1 LASAEVL
8 DADLSG
14 KNNMHPA
21 FSVIF
26 FTVASGAGFGLFS
39 LLFLADMFKLG
50 GGFSQDQLV
59 AGGLIAMGLV
69 VFGLLSSTFH
79 LANPKN
85 AWRALSRFRTSW
97 LSREGVFAVVFMPLA
112 LIYLG
117 SIMFDAPLWLRGTFG
132 LLTAV
137 MAWITVFSTGMIYAC
152 LKTIRQWNTPLV
164 PANYLALGYASGSL
178 LLLLG
183 AVAAGLDTTP
193 YIAMSALI
201 LSIAAVLKAIY
212 YFWIRS
218 PGLSPTINT
227 ATGLTRAKVKLLDTG
242 HTHGTFLTQEFGFQI
257 ARQKAG
263 LLKIV
268 VFVVGFVL
276 PGLMLVWVFNQQDG
290 QTAAIVAALAGIAGA
305 AVERWLFFAEARHVV
320 NLYHGAQRC

>member
-1 LASAEVL
+1 
-8 DADLSG
+8 
-14 KNNMHPA
+14 MHPA

-26 FTVASGAGFGLFS
+26 FTVASGAGFGLIS
-39 LLFLADMFKLG
+39 LLFIADFFKLG
-50 GGFSQDQLV
+50 GGFSREEL
-59 AGGLIAMGLV
+59 AIGGLIALGLI

-85 AWRALSRFRTSW
+85 AWRAVTRFRTSW
-97 LSREGVFAVVFMPLA
+97 LSREGVFAIAFMPLA
-112 LIYLG
+112 LVYLA
-117 SIMFDAPLWLRGTFG
+117 SIWFDAPLWLRETVGF
-132 LLTAV
+132 LTAV
-137 MAWITVFSTGMIYAC
+137 LAWITVFSTGMIYAC

-178 LLLLG
+178 LMLLG
-183 AVAAGLDTTP
+183 AVYAGLDTTP

-201 LSIAAVLKAIY
+201 ISIAAVLKAIY

-218 PGLSPTINT
+218 PGLTPTINT

-242 HTHGTFLTQEFGFQI
+242 HTHGTFLTQEFGFKL

-263 LLKIV
+263 VLKAV
-268 VFVVGFVL
+268 VFALGFGL
-276 PGLMLVWVFNQQDG
+276 PGVMLVWVFEQQG
-290 QTAAIVAALAGIAGA
+290 GLAAAAIAAVAGIAGA

>member
-1 LASAEVL
+1 
-8 DADLSG
+8 
-14 KNNMHPA
+14 MHPA

-39 LLFLADMFKLG
+39 LLFVADIFKLG
-50 GGFSQDQLV
+50 GGFERDQLV

-69 VFGLLSSTFH
+69 VFGLLSSAFH

-85 AWRALSRFRTSW
+85 AWRAFSRFRTSW
-97 LSREGVFAVVFMPLA
+97 LSREGVFAVLFMPLA
-112 LIYLG
+112 LVYLA
-117 SIMFDAPLWLRGTFG
+117 SIMFDAPAWLREASGF
-132 LLTAV
+132 LMAV
-137 MAWITVFSTGMIYAC
+137 LAWITVFSTGMIYAC

-183 AVAAGLDTTP
+183 AVIAGLDTTP

-201 LSIAAVLKAIY
+201 VSIAAVLKAIY

-227 ATGLTRAKVKLLDTG
+227 ATGLTRAKLKLLDTG
-242 HTHGTFLTQEFGFQI
+242 HTHGTFLTQEFGYQL
-257 ARQKAG
+257 ARRKAG
-263 LLKIV
+263 LIKTL
-268 VFVVGFVL
+268 VFVVGFGV
-276 PGLMLVWVFNQQDG
+276 PGLMLVWVFNEQG
-290 QTAAIVAALAGIAGA
+290 GPLAATVAVLGGLIGA
-305 AVERWLFFAEARHVV
+305 AMERWLFFAEARHVV

>member
-1 LASAEVL
+1 
-8 DADLSG
+8 
-14 KNNMHPA
+14 MHPA

-26 FTVASGAGFGLFS
+26 FTVASGAGFGLIS
-39 LLFLADMFKLG
+39 LLFLADFFKLG
-50 GGFSQDQLV
+50 GSFSNDQLI
-59 AGGLIAMGLV
+59 AGGLIALALV
-69 VFGLLSSTFH
+69 AFGLLSSTFH

-85 AWRALSRFRTSW
+85 AWRAVSRFRTSW
-97 LSREGVFAVVFMPLA
+97 LSREGVFAIVFMPLA
-112 LIYLG
+112 LVYLA
-117 SIMFDAPLWLRGTFG
+117 SIMFDAPMWLRQTSGF
-132 LLTAV
+132 LTAV
-137 MAWITVFSTGMIYAC
+137 LAWITVFSTGMIYAC

-183 AVAAGLDTTP
+183 AVYAGLDTTP

-201 LSIAAVLKAIY
+201 VSIAAVLKAIY

-218 PGLSPTINT
+218 PGLTPTINT
-227 ATGLTRAKVKLLDTG
+227 ATGLTRAKIKLLDTG

-263 LLKIV
+263 LLKVV
-268 VFVVGFVL
+268 VFVLGFAV
-276 PGLMLVWVFNQQDG
+276 PGLMLVWVFNQQGG
-290 QTAAIVAALAGIAGA
+290 QLAAAVAALAGIAGA

>member
-1 LASAEVL
+1 
-8 DADLSG
+8 
-14 KNNMHPA
+14 MHPA

-26 FTVASGAGFGLFS
+26 FTVASGAGFGLIS
-39 LLFLADMFKLG
+39 LLFIADFFKLG
-50 GGFSQDQLV
+50 GSFSNDQLV
-59 AGGLIAMGLV
+59 AGGLIALALV
-69 VFGLLSSTFH
+69 AFGLLSSTFH

-85 AWRALSRFRTSW
+85 AWRAMSRFRTSW
-97 LSREGVFAVVFMPLA
+97 LSREGVFAIVFMPLA
-112 LIYLG
+112 LVYLA
-117 SIMFDAPLWLRGTFG
+117 SIMFDAPMWLRQTSGF
-132 LLTAV
+132 LTAV
-137 MAWITVFSTGMIYAC
+137 LAWVTVFSTGMIYAC

-183 AVAAGLDTTP
+183 AVIAGLDTTP

-201 LSIAAVLKAIY
+201 VSIAAVLKAIY

-257 ARQKAG
+257 ARQKAS
-263 LLKIV
+263 LLKVV
-268 VFVVGFVL
+268 VFLVGFAL
-276 PGLMLVWVFNQQDG
+276 PGLMLVWVFNQHGG
-290 QTAAIVAALAGIAGA
+290 QMAAIVAAVAGLAGA

>member
-1 LASAEVL
+1 
-8 DADLSG
+8 
-14 KNNMHPA
+14 MHPA

-26 FTVASGAGFGLFS
+26 FTVASGAGFGLIS
-39 LLFLADMFKLG
+39 LLFIADFFKLG
-50 GGFSQDQLV
+50 GGFSDDQLV
-59 AGGLIAMGLV
+59 AGGLVALGLIA
-69 VFGLLSSTFH
+69 FGLLSSTFH

-85 AWRALSRFRTSW
+85 AWRAVSRFRTSW
-97 LSREGVFAVVFMPLA
+97 LSREGVFAIVFMPLA
-112 LIYLG
+112 LIYVG
-117 SIMFDAPLWLRGTFG
+117 SIMFGAPEWLRVGFG
-132 LLTAV
+132 FLTAV
-137 MAWITVFSTGMIYAC
+137 LAWITVFSTGMIYAC

-183 AVAAGLDTTP
+183 AVSAGLETTP

-201 LSIAAVLKAIY
+201 VSIAAVLKAIY

-218 PGLSPTINT
+218 PGLTPTINT
-227 ATGLTRAKVKLLDTG
+227 ATGLTRAKIKLLDTG

-257 ARQKAG
+257 AREKAS
-263 LLKIV
+263 LLKVV
-268 VFVVGFVL
+268 VFVVGFAV
-276 PGLMLVWVFNQQDG
+276 PGLMLVSVFNQGGG
-290 QTAAIVAALAGIAGA
+290 QTAALVAVVAGILGA

>member
-1 LASAEVL
+1 
-8 DADLSG
+8 
-14 KNNMHPA
+14 MHPA

-26 FTVASGAGFGLFS
+26 FTVASGAGFGLIS
-39 LLFLADMFKLG
+39 LLFIADFFKLG
-50 GGFSQDQLV
+50 GGFSREQLV
-59 AGGLIAMGLV
+59 IGGLMAMGLI

-85 AWRALSRFRTSW
+85 AWRAFSRFRTSW

-112 LIYLG
+112 LVYLL
-117 SIMFDAPLWLRGTFG
+117 SIWFDAPQALRVVSGF
-132 LLTAV
+132 LAAV

-183 AVAAGLDTTP
+183 AVVAGLDTTP

-201 LSIAAVLKAIY
+201 MAIAAVLKAIY

-257 ARQKAG
+257 ARQQAS

-268 VFVVGFVL
+268 VFALGFIV
-276 PGLMLVWVFNQQDG
+276 PGLMLVWVFNQESG
-290 QTAAIVAALAGIAGA
+290 QTAAVVAVLAGIVGA

>member
-1 LASAEVL
+1 
-8 DADLSG
+8 
-14 KNNMHPA
+14 MHPA
-21 FSVIF
+21 LSVIF

-39 LLFLADMFKLG
+39 LLFIADFFALG
-50 GGFSQDQLV
+50 GGFTREQLV
-59 AGGLIAMGLV
+59 LGGVVSLVLIVVGLI
-69 VFGLLSSTFH
+69 SSTFH

-85 AWRALSRFRTSW
+85 AWRAFSRFRTSW
-97 LSREGVFAVVFMPLA
+97 LSREGVFAVIFMPLA
-112 LIYLG
+112 FLYLIA
-117 SIMFDAPLWLRGTFG
+117 IWFDLPAWFRDISGFLA
-132 LLTAV
+132 AV
-137 MAWITVFSTGMIYAC
+137 LAWITVFSTGMIYAC

-183 AVAAGLDTTP
+183 AVMAGLDARP

-201 LSIAAVLKAIY
+201 VSIAAVLKAIY

-263 LLKIV
+263 LLKLIV
-268 VFVVGFVL
+268 FALGFGL
-276 PGLMLVWVFNQQDG
+276 PGLMLVWVFNEHG
-290 QTAAIVAALAGIAGA
+290 GATAALIAAIGGLLGA

>member
-1 LASAEVL
+1 
-8 DADLSG
+8 
-14 KNNMHPA
+14 MHPA

-39 LLFLADMFKLG
+39 LLFIADVFKLG
-50 GGFSQDQLV
+50 GGFQRDELV
-59 AGGLIAMGLV
+59 AGGLMAMGLV

-85 AWRALSRFRTSW
+85 AWRAFSRFRTSW

-112 LIYLG
+112 VLYLA
-117 SIMFDAPLWLRGTFG
+117 SIVFDAPQWLRLTSGF
-132 LLTAV
+132 LTAAL
-137 MAWITVFSTGMIYAC
+137 AWITVFSTGMIYAC

-183 AVAAGLDTTP
+183 AVIADLDTTP

-201 LSIAAVLKAIY
+201 VAIAAVLKAIY

-218 PGLSPTINT
+218 PGLTPTINT
-227 ATGLTRAKVKLLDTG
+227 ATGLTRAGVKLLDTG
-242 HTHGTFLTQEFGFQI
+242 HTHGTFLTQEFGFQL
-257 ARQKAG
+257 ARRKAG
-263 LLKIV
+263 VIKVL
-268 VFVVGFVL
+268 VFVVGFAL
-276 PGLMLVWVFNQQDG
+276 PGAMLVWVFNEQG
-290 QTAAIVAALAGIAGA
+290 GPFAALVAALAGLLGA
-305 AVERWLFFAEARHVV
+305 AMERWLFFAEARHVV

>member
-1 LASAEVL
+1 
-8 DADLSG
+8 
-14 KNNMHPA
+14 MHPA

-39 LLFLADMFKLG
+39 LLFIADTFKLG
-50 GGFSQDQLV
+50 GGFERDQLV

-85 AWRALSRFRTSW
+85 AWRAFSRFRTSW
-97 LSREGVFAVVFMPLA
+97 LSREGVFAVLFMPLA
-112 LIYLG
+112 LVYLG
-117 SIMFDAPLWLRGTFG
+117 SIMFDAPAWLRETSGF
-132 LLTAV
+132 LTAV
-137 MAWITVFSTGMIYAC
+137 LAWITVFSTGMIYAC

-183 AVAAGLDTTP
+183 AVIAGLDATP

-201 LSIAAVLKAIY
+201 VSIAAVLKAIY

-227 ATGLTRAKVKLLDTG
+227 ATGLTRAKLKLLDTG
-242 HTHGTFLTQEFGFQI
+242 HTHGTFLTQEFGYQL
-257 ARQKAG
+257 ARRKAG
-263 LLKIV
+263 LIKTL
-268 VFVVGFVL
+268 VFVVGFGV
-276 PGLMLVWVFNQQDG
+276 PGLMLVWVFNEQG
-290 QTAAIVAALAGIAGA
+290 GPFAAIVAALGGLIGA
-305 AVERWLFFAEARHVV
+305 AMERWLFFAEARHVV

>member
-1 LASAEVL
+1 
-8 DADLSG
+8 
-14 KNNMHPA
+14 MHPA

-39 LLFLADMFKLG
+39 LLFIADTFKLG
-50 GGFSQDQLV
+50 GGFNQDQLV
-59 AGGLIAMGLV
+59 AGGLMAMGLV

-85 AWRALSRFRTSW
+85 AWRAFSRFRTSW

-112 LIYLG
+112 LTYLA
-117 SIMFDAPLWLRGTFG
+117 SILFDAPLWLRETSGF
-132 LLTAV
+132 LTAV
-137 MAWITVFSTGMIYAC
+137 LAWITVFSTGMIYAC

-183 AVAAGLDTTP
+183 AVLAGLDTTP

-201 LSIAAVLKAIY
+201 VSIAAVLKAIY

-218 PGLSPTINT
+218 PGLTPTINT

-242 HTHGTFLTQEFGFQI
+242 HTHGTFLTQEFGFQL
-257 ARQKAG
+257 ARRRAG
-263 LLKIV
+263 LIKLL
-268 VFVVGFVL
+268 VFAVGFGV
-276 PGLMLVWVFNQQDG
+276 PGLMLVWVFNQQG
-290 QTAAIVAALAGIAGA
+290 GLPAALVAALAGLAGA
-305 AVERWLFFAEARHVV
+305 AMERWLFFAEARHVV

>member
-1 LASAEVL
+1 
-8 DADLSG
+8 
-14 KNNMHPA
+14 MHPA

-39 LLFLADMFKLG
+39 LLFIADTFKLG
-50 GGFSQDQLV
+50 GGFERDQLV
-59 AGGLIAMGLV
+59 AGGLIAMALV

-85 AWRALSRFRTSW
+85 AWRAFSRFRTSW
-97 LSREGVFAVVFMPLA
+97 LSREGVFAMIFMPLA
-112 LIYLG
+112 LIYLA
-117 SIMFDAPLWLRGTFG
+117 SIMFDAPLWLREISGF
-132 LLTAV
+132 LTAV
-137 MAWITVFSTGMIYAC
+137 LAWITVFSTGMIYAC

-183 AVAAGLDTTP
+183 AVISGLDTTP

-201 LSIAAVLKAIY
+201 VAIAAVLKAIY
-212 YFWIRS
+212 YFWIRD

-242 HTHGTFLTQEFGFQI
+242 HTHGTFLTQEFGYRL
-257 ARQKAG
+257 ARKKAG
-263 LLKIV
+263 LIKTL
-268 VFVVGFVL
+268 VFVIGFGL
-276 PGLMLVWVFNQQDG
+276 PGLMLIAVFNGESG
-290 QTAAIVAALAGIAGA
+290 QFAALAAALGGLIGA
-305 AVERWLFFAEARHVV
+305 AMERWLFFAEARHVV

>member
-1 LASAEVL
+1 
-8 DADLSG
+8 
-14 KNNMHPA
+14 MHPA

-39 LLFLADMFKLG
+39 LLFIADFFKLG
-50 GGFSQDQLV
+50 GGFNQDQLV
-59 AGGLIAMGLV
+59 AGGLMAMALV

-85 AWRALSRFRTSW
+85 AWRAFSRFRTSW

-112 LIYLG
+112 LIYLA
-117 SIMFDAPLWLRGTFG
+117 SIIFDAPQWLRVSSGF
-132 LLTAV
+132 LTAV

-183 AVAAGLDTTP
+183 AVIAGLDTTP
-193 YIAMSALI
+193 YIAMAALI
-201 LSIAAVLKAIY
+201 MAIAAVLKAIY

-227 ATGLTRAKVKLLDTG
+227 ATGLTRAQVKLLDTG

-257 ARQKAG
+257 ARQKASV
-263 LLKIV
+263 LKVV
-268 VFVVGFVL
+268 VFVLGFAV
-276 PGLMLVWVFNQQDG
+276 PGLMLIWVFNQQGG
-290 QTAAIVAALAGIAGA
+290 QAAAIIAVVAGLLGA

>member
-1 LASAEVL
+1 
-8 DADLSG
+8 
-14 KNNMHPA
+14 MHPA

-39 LLFLADMFKLG
+39 LLFLADFFKLG
-50 GGFSQDQLV
+50 GGFNQDQLV

-85 AWRALSRFRTSW
+85 AWRAMSRFRTSW
-97 LSREGVFAVVFMPLA
+97 LSREGVFAIVFMPLA
-112 LIYLG
+112 LLYLG
-117 SIMFDAPLWLRGTFG
+117 SIMFDAPQWLRVGSGF
-132 LLTAV
+132 LTAV
-137 MAWITVFSTGMIYAC
+137 LAWITVFSTGMIYAC

-183 AVAAGLDTTP
+183 AVIAGLDTTP

-201 LSIAAVLKAIY
+201 MAIAAVLKAIY

-263 LLKIV
+263 LLKLV
-268 VFVVGFVL
+268 VFAVGFAL
-276 PGLMLVWVFNQQDG
+276 PGLMLVWVFNQEG
-290 QTAAIVAALAGIAGA
+290 GHVAAIVAAVAGILGA

>member
-1 LASAEVL
+1 
-8 DADLSG
+8 
-14 KNNMHPA
+14 MHPA

-26 FTVASGAGFGLFS
+26 FTVASGAGFGLIS
-39 LLFLADMFKLG
+39 LLFIADFFKLG
-50 GGFSQDQLV
+50 GGFSREQLV
-59 AGGLIAMGLV
+59 IGGLMAMGLI

-85 AWRALSRFRTSW
+85 AWRAFSRFRTSW

-112 LIYLG
+112 LVYLI
-117 SIMFDAPLWLRGTFG
+117 SIWFDAPQVLRVASGF
-132 LLTAV
+132 LAAV

-183 AVAAGLDTTP
+183 AVVAGLDTTP

-201 LSIAAVLKAIY
+201 MSIAAVLKAIY

-257 ARQKAG
+257 ARQQAS

-268 VFVVGFVL
+268 VFVLGFVV
-276 PGLMLVWVFNQQDG
+276 PGLMLVWVFNQEGG
-290 QTAAIVAALAGIAGA
+290 QTAAIVAVLAGIVGA

>member
-1 LASAEVL
+1 
-8 DADLSG
+8 
-14 KNNMHPA
+14 MHPA

-39 LLFLADMFKLG
+39 LLFIADVFKLG
-50 GGFSQDQLV
+50 GGFQRDELV

-85 AWRALSRFRTSW
+85 AWRAFSRFRTSW

-112 LIYLG
+112 VLYLA
-117 SIMFDAPLWLRGTFG
+117 SIMFDAPQWLRLTSGF
-132 LLTAV
+132 LTAAL
-137 MAWITVFSTGMIYAC
+137 AWITVFSTGMIYAC

-183 AVAAGLDTTP
+183 AVIADLDTTP

-201 LSIAAVLKAIY
+201 VAIAAVLKAIY

-218 PGLSPTINT
+218 PGLTPTINT
-227 ATGLTRAKVKLLDTG
+227 ATGLTRAGVKLLDTG
-242 HTHGTFLTQEFGFQI
+242 HTHGTFLTQEFGFQL
-257 ARQKAG
+257 ARRKAG
-263 LLKIV
+263 VIKVL
-268 VFVVGFVL
+268 VFVVGFAL
-276 PGLMLVWVFNQQDG
+276 PGAMLVWVFNEQG
-290 QTAAIVAALAGIAGA
+290 GPLAAFVAALAGLLGA
-305 AVERWLFFAEARHVV
+305 AMERWLFFAEARHVV

>member
-1 LASAEVL
+1 
-8 DADLSG
+8 
-14 KNNMHPA
+14 MHPA

-39 LLFLADMFKLG
+39 LLFIADVFKLG
-50 GGFSQDQLV
+50 GGFSREQLV
-59 AGGLIAMGLV
+59 IGGLIALSLI

-85 AWRALSRFRTSW
+85 AWRAFNRFRTSW
-97 LSREGVFAVVFMPLA
+97 LSREGVFAVIFMPLA
-112 LIYLG
+112 LIYLV
-117 SIMFDAPLWLRGTFG
+117 SIWFDAPTWLRDTSGF
-132 LLTAV
+132 LAAIL
-137 MAWITVFSTGMIYAC
+137 AWITVFSTGMIYAC
-152 LKTIRQWNTPLV
+152 LKTIRQWNSPLV

-183 AVAAGLDTTP
+183 AVVSGLETLP

-201 LSIAAVLKAIY
+201 MSIAAVLKAIY
-212 YFWIRS
+212 YFWIVS

-242 HTHGTFLTQEFGFQI
+242 HTHGTFLTEEFGFQI

-263 LLKIV
+263 LLKVV
-268 VFVVGFVL
+268 VFVLGFAL
-276 PGLMLVWVFNQQDG
+276 PGLMLVWVLNLHG
-290 QTAAIVAALAGIAGA
+290 GEMAAIVAVVAGLVGA
-305 AVERWLFFAEARHVV
+305 SVERWLFFAEARHVV